1 MMDVQKLSILSAVL
15 TMKAMKRVF
24 PLIVNLRE
32 RMLLLVRVNSSRK
45 YIMAHAEVR
54 IFHIFLTFYFRL
66 FIRFLYFLS
75 LAIGFFVFFFFLK
88 K

>member
-15 TMKAMKRVF
+15 TMKAMKGVF
-24 PLIVNLRE
+24 PLIVILRE
-32 RMLLLVRVNSSRK
+32 RMLLLVRVNLSRK

-66 FIRFLYFLS
+66 FIGFLYFLS
-75 LAIGFFVFFFFLK
+75 LALGFIVIFFF
-88 K
+88 